1 MNTDKKVVLEPKTI
15 ETANALSSKVLEAS
29 KKRSGMIANM
39 YGTMANND
47 ALIDAYTYS
56 YESFRKNAGF
66 TPQEQ
71 EVVFLSMNYVNNCEY
86 CMAAHSVIADR
97 MSKVPKEVTDA
108 IRNNTEIPNEKL
120 KALSK
125 FSKVMIEKRGFP
137 TEEDTENFLD
147 AGYTKSHIL
156 GVVAGAAVKTMSNY
170 TNHIFDIPVD
180 KAFESR
186 FWNKNNHHLQD

>member
-1 MNTDKKVVLEPKTI
+1 MSKINKVNLEPKTI
-15 ETANALSSKVLEAS
+15 QTANPIASTVLEAS
-29 KKRSGMIANM
+29 KKRAGMIANM

-71 EVVFLSMNYVNNCEY
+71 EVIFLSMNYENGCEY

-97 MSKVPKEVTDA
+97 MSKVPVEITDA
-108 IRNNTEIPNEKL
+108 IRDNTEIPDQKL
-120 KALSK
+120 KALSQ
-125 FSKVMIEKRGFP
+125 FSKKMIEKRGYP
-137 TEEDTENFLD
+137 SEADIENFLN

-156 GVVAGAAVKTMSNY
+156 GIVAGAAVKTMSNY

-186 FWNKNNHHLQD
+186 FWKKQ